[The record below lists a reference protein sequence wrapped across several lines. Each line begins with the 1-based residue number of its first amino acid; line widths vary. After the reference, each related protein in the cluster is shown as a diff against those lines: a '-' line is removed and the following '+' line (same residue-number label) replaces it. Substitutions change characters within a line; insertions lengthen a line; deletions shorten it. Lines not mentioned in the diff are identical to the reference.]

1 MAGFFSR
8 RDEDTENVSDTE
20 NEERKSEDEEY
31 PSAVEADA
39 LHLHLQAIVEEEI
52 VLRHPIVALSRNIC
66 NLVHTKNLSILPVA
80 MLRVICEG
88 IGLNVNEVTGKGKSH
103 LKVVLRRSL
112 RSALL
117 LECDRCNAK
126 NRLEKTHIDH
136 TYLYCSSQ
144 AKKR

>member
-1 MAGFFSR
+1 M
-8 RDEDTENVSDTE
+8 
-20 NEERKSEDEEY
+20 
-31 PSAVEADA
+31 
-39 LHLHLQAIVEEEI
+39 HLQAIVEEEI

-66 NLVHTKNLSILPVA
+66 NLVHTKNLSTLPVA

-88 IGLNVNEVTGKGKSH
+88 IGLNVKEVTGKRKKPLTGRITQ
-103 LKVVLRRSL
+103 VVKECS
-112 RSALL
+112 L

-126 NRLEKTHIDH
+126 NRLEMTHTDH